1 VTAVPWNKVVTTPV
15 SKWTDVGGPTP
26 EVVLS
31 SRIRLAR
38 NVSDLP
44 FPHLMTEAQAEQ
56 LIRQVEAGVREINLM
71 GFASKVELF
80 RLADT
85 PALDRQV
92 LVEKHLMSPQQA
104 QQARGKAV
112 AISED
117 ESISIMVNEEDHL
130 RIQCLAPGLQLK
142 QTWSMAS
149 LVDDAL
155 EQKLNYAFNAQR
167 GYLTACPTNV
177 GTGLRA
183 SVMMHLPGLVLTQ
196 QAGRLFH
203 SLSQLGLVVRGLYG
217 EGTEAAGHMFQISNQ
232 TSLGKA
238 EEEIIDHLEGVAAK
252 VIDTE
257 KQARRH
263 LHGEMQL
270 QMEDRIGRAYGT
282 LSSARV
288 ITSEEAMKL
297 LSDVRLGIDLGLFPR
312 LSYKTLNELMIAMQP
327 AFLQKVEGREL
338 NPLERDVRRAALI
351 RGRLTA

>member
-1 VTAVPWNKVVTTPV
+1 MPWNKLVTGPG
-15 SKWTDVGGPTP
+15 SRWTEANGPEA

-38 NVSDLP
+38 NLTNFP
-44 FPHLMTEAQAEQ
+44 FPHQMTEAQSEE
-56 LIRQVEAGVREINLM
+56 LIQQVEQGVREINLV
-71 GFASKVELF
+71 GLPSKVELF

-85 PALDRQV
+85 PTLDRQV
-92 LVEKHLMSPQQA
+92 LVEKHLISPQQA
-104 QQARGKAV
+104 QQARGRAV
-112 AISED
+112 AASQD

-142 QTWSMAS
+142 STWQTAS
-149 LVDDAL
+149 TVDDAL
-155 EQKLNYAFNAQR
+155 EQKLNYAFDAHR

-203 SLSQLGLVVRGLYG
+203 NLSQLGLVVRGLYG
-217 EGTEAAGHMFQISNQ
+217 EGTEAAGHIFQISNQ

-238 EEEIIDHLEGVAAK
+238 EEEIIEHLEAVAHK
-252 VIDTE
+252 VIE
-257 KQARRH
+257 AEMQARRH
-263 LHGEMQL
+263 LHAEMQMQL
-270 QMEDRIGRAYGT
+270 EDRIGRAYGI

-297 LSDVRLGIDLGLFPR
+297 LSDLRLGIDLGMFPR
-312 LSYKTLNELMIAMQP
+312 LSQQTLNELMVAMQP
-327 AFLQKVEGREL
+327 AFLQKIEGREL
-338 NPLERDVRRAALI
+338 NPLDRDVKRAALI
-351 RGRLTA
+351 RSRLKG

>member
-1 VTAVPWNKVVTTPV
+1 MPWNNLV
-15 SKWTDVGGPTP
+15 SQPMSRWMESGGPSA

-38 NVSDLP
+38 NLANLP
-44 FPHLMTEAQAEQ
+44 FPHQMNEVQAEE
-56 LIRQVEAGVREINLM
+56 LIHQVEAGVREINLIGM
-71 GFASKVELF
+71 PSRVELYK
-80 RLADT
+80 LADT
-85 PALDRQV
+85 PGLDRQV
-92 LVEKHLMSPQQA
+92 LVEKHLISPQQA

-130 RIQCLAPGLQLK
+130 RVQCLSPGLQLK
-142 QTWSMAS
+142 ETWRLTS

-155 EQKLNYAFNAQR
+155 EQKLYYAFHEQR

-217 EGTEAAGHMFQISNQ
+217 EGTEAAGHLFQISNQ

-238 EEEIIDHLEGVAAK
+238 EEEIIEHLDVVARK
-252 VIDTE
+252 VIEAET
-257 KQARRH
+257 QARLH
-263 LHGEMQL
+263 LMQENPL
-270 QMEDRIGRAYGT
+270 QMEDRIGRAYGI

-288 ITSEEAMKL
+288 ISSEEAMRL
-297 LSDVRLGIDLGLFPR
+297 LSDVRLGISQGMFPQLTHR
-312 LSYKTLNELMIAMQP
+312 TIDELMVAMQP
-327 AFLQKVEGREL
+327 ALLQKLEGREL
-338 NPLERDVRRAALI
+338 NPLERDVRRAAMI
-351 RGRLTA
+351 RNRLAA